1 MSLMSTNFAVD
12 KSRATFRSRG
22 SASIVAGVLLA
33 LSTSFASASD
43 ACKSRGDLDERYCD
57 ENQDLVADM
66 PKDQKKW
73 KDPPFLLFTYSPLE
87 DPAVYEKVLENYVDH
102 LKACTGKRVHFYS
115 VLSNAAAIEAMRSG
129 RMHLGM
135 FSTGDTAFAVN
146 LAGAIPFA
154 IRGDAKGKQ
163 GYQLWTIVKADGPY
177 QKLADLKG
185 KKVAHVSP
193 SSNSGNL
200 APRALIATEGL
211 VPDKDYK
218 VLYSGRHENSVT
230 GVSTGDYD
238 AAHVASDVVQR
249 MEDRGLIKRGEMRV
263 LYRSPAF
270 PPGSMS
276 MAHDLKPELQKKIRE
291 CVLSYHYSPE
301 MIKAF
306 QGADRWW
313 PVDYRRDW
321 ESIRKVAAASGE
333 AFDRKALDKDQ
344 ERAKK

>member
-1 MSLMSTNFAVD
+1 MHNRLLRSL
-12 KSRATFRSRG
+12 
-22 SASIVAGVLLA
+22 LLA
-33 LSTSFASASD
+33 AALAAAGAQAAET
-43 ACKSRGDLDERYCD
+43 CRHRGDLDERYCD
-57 ENQDLVADM
+57 EDNDLVADT
-66 PKDQKKW
+66 PKDPRQW

-87 DPAVYEKVLENYVDH
+87 DPAVYERILQNYVDH
-102 LKACTGKRVHFYS
+102 LRSCTGKRVHFYS

-146 LAGAIPFA
+146 LAGAVPFA
-154 IRGDAKGKQ
+154 IRGDARGKQ
-163 GYQLWTIVKADGPY
+163 GYQLWTVVRADSPY

-185 KKVAHVSP
+185 RKVAHVSP

-200 APRALIATEGL
+200 APRALIAAEGL
-211 VPDKDYK
+211 APDKDYK

-238 AAHVASDVVQR
+238 AAHVASDVVLR

-263 LYRSPAF
+263 LYRSPSF

-276 MAHDLKPELQKKIRE
+276 MAHDLRPELQKKIRE
-291 CVLSYHYSPE
+291 CVLQYHYSPE
-301 MIKAF
+301 MVKAF

-313 PVDYRRDW
+313 PVEYKRDW
-321 ESIRKVAAASGE
+321 EAIRKVAAATGE
-333 AFDRKALDKDQ
+333 AFDRKALDKAQ
-344 ERAKK
+344 EAAKK

>member
-1 MSLMSTNFAVD
+1 MGLISTNFAVD
-12 KSRATFRSRG
+12 KPRAALRSRAG
-22 SASIVAGVLLA
+22 ASIVVGALLA
-33 LSTSFASASD
+33 LSTSFTSATD

-57 ENQDLVADM
+57 ENQDFVADL
-66 PKDQKKW
+66 PKDPKKW

-154 IRGDAKGKQ
+154 IRGDAKGQQ

-177 QKLADLKG
+177 QKLVDLKG

-200 APRALIATEGL
+200 APRALIAAEGL

-263 LYRSPAF
+263 LYRSPPF

-333 AFDRKALDKDQ
+333 AFDRKGLDKEQ
-344 ERAKK
+344 ERTKK

>member
-1 MSLMSTNFAVD
+1 VLSLL
-12 KSRATFRSRG
+12 G
-22 SASIVAGVLLA
+22 SLLVAALPLSAAIMLA
-33 LSTSFASASD
+33 MPGGAMAAD
-43 ACKSRGDLDERYCD
+43 ACKFRGDLDERYCD
-57 ENQDLVADM
+57 EDRDLVADP
-66 PKDQKKW
+66 PKDPKRY

-87 DPAVYEKVLENYVDH
+87 DPAVYEKVLSNYVDH
-102 LKACTGKRVHFYS
+102 LKTCTGKRIHFYN
-115 VLSNAAAIEAMRSG
+115 VLSNASAIEAMRSG

-163 GYQLWTIVKADGPY
+163 GYQLWTVVRADSPY
-177 QKLADLKG
+177 KSIADLKG
-185 KKVAHVSP
+185 KRVAHVSP

-200 APRALIATEGL
+200 APRALMAAEGL

-238 AAHVASDVVQR
+238 AAHVASDVVVR
-249 MEDRGLIKRGEMRV
+249 MEDRALIKRGEMRV
-263 LYRSPAF
+263 LYRSPPF

-276 MAHDLKPELQKKIRE
+276 MAHDLKPELSKKIRE
-291 CVLSYHYSPE
+291 CVASYRYSPE

-313 PVDYRRDW
+313 PVDYQRDW
-321 ESIRKVAAASGE
+321 EAIRKVAAATGE
-333 AFDRKALDKDQ
+333 AFDRKALDREQ
-344 ERAKK
+344 EKAAKK

>member
-1 MSLMSTNFAVD
+1 MGLISTNFAVD
-12 KSRATFRSRG
+12 KPCAALRSRG
-22 SASIVAGVLLA
+22 SASIVVGALLA
-33 LSTSFASASD
+33 LSTSFASAAD
-43 ACKSRGDLDERYCD
+43 VCKSRGDLDQRYCD
-57 ENQDLVADM
+57 ENQDFVADL
-66 PKDQKKW
+66 PKDPKKW

-154 IRGDAKGKQ
+154 IRGDAKGQQ

-177 QKLADLKG
+177 QKLVDLKG

-200 APRALIATEGL
+200 APRALIAAEGL

-238 AAHVASDVVQR
+238 AAHVASDVVVR

-263 LYRSPAF
+263 LYKSANF

-276 MAHDLKPELQKKIRE
+276 MAHDLKPELQKKIRD
-291 CVLSYHYSPE
+291 CVLQYHYSPE
-301 MIKAF
+301 MVKAF

-313 PVDYRRDW
+313 PVEYKRDW
-321 ESIRKVAAASGE
+321 EAIRKVAAATGE
-333 AFDRKALDKDQ
+333 AFDRKTLEKDQ

>member
-1 MSLMSTNFAVD
+1 MRRPLLTSLVLAAAFV
-12 KSRATFRSRG
+12 AT
-22 SASIVAGVLLA
+22 SANAA
-33 LSTSFASASD
+33 DT
-43 ACKSRGDLDERYCD
+43 CKFRGDLDERYCD
-57 ENQDLVADM
+57 EDHDMVADA
-66 PKDQKKW
+66 PKDPKQW

-87 DPAVYEKVLENYVDH
+87 DPAVYEKILQNYVDH

-154 IRGDAKGKQ
+154 IRGDAKGQQ
-163 GYQLWTIVKADGPY
+163 GYQLWTIVKADSPY
-177 QKLADLKG
+177 QKLTDLKG

-200 APRALIATEGL
+200 APRALMAAEGL

-218 VLYSGRHENSVT
+218 VLYSGRHENSVA

-238 AAHVASDVVQR
+238 AAHVASDVVLR
-249 MEDRGLIKRGEMRV
+249 MEDRGLIKRGEMRI
-263 LYRSPAF
+263 LYKSSNF

-276 MAHDLKPELQKKIRE
+276 MAHDLRPELQKKIRE
-291 CVLSYHYSPE
+291 CVLQYHYSPE
-301 MIKAF
+301 MVKTF

-313 PVDYRRDW
+313 PVEYKRDW
-321 ESIRKVAAASGE
+321 DAIRKVAAATGE
-333 AFDRKALDKDQ
+333 AFDRKALDKEQ
-344 ERAKK
+344 EKAKK

>member
-1 MSLMSTNFAVD
+1 M
-12 KSRATFRSRG
+12 
-22 SASIVAGVLLA
+22 
-33 LSTSFASASD
+33 
-43 ACKSRGDLDERYCD
+43 
-57 ENQDLVADM
+57 
-66 PKDQKKW
+66 
-73 KDPPFLLFTYSPLE
+73 
-87 DPAVYEKVLENYVDH
+87 
-102 LKACTGKRVHFYS
+102 
-115 VLSNAAAIEAMRSG
+115 LSNAAAIEAMRSG

-163 GYQLWTIVKADGPY
+163 GYQLWTIVKADSPF
-177 QKLADLKG
+177 QKLSELKG

-200 APRALIATEGL
+200 APRALMSQEGL

-238 AAHVASDVVQR
+238 AAHVASDVVIR
-249 MEDRGLIKRGEMRV
+249 MEERGLIKKGEMRV
-263 LYRSPAF
+263 LYKSPSF

-291 CVLSYHYSPE
+291 CVLQYHYAPE
-301 MIKAF
+301 MVKAF

-313 PVDYRRDW
+313 PVEYKRDW
-321 ESIRKVAAASGE
+321 EAIRKVAAATGE
-333 AFDRKALDKDQ
+333 AFDRKALEKDQ
-344 ERAKK
+344 QKARK